1 MSSRLYFF
9 ELNEQIYSISIFTLH
24 DFRFLHATTIDVSL
38 VYVKIDK
45 IDNVLYI
52 LIMREIDHISMAN
65 NHFILLK
72 LFGDSSIRESDKK
85 MTRHKQYYMY
95 SF

>member
-1 MSSRLYFF
+1 M
-9 ELNEQIYSISIFTLH
+9 H

-52 LIMREIDHISMAN
+52 LIMKEIDHISMAN
-65 NHFILLK
+65 DNFTLPK
-72 LFGDSSIRESDKK
+72 LFRDSSIRESDKK
-85 MTRHKQYYMY
+85 MARHDQYYMY
-95 SF
+95 SL